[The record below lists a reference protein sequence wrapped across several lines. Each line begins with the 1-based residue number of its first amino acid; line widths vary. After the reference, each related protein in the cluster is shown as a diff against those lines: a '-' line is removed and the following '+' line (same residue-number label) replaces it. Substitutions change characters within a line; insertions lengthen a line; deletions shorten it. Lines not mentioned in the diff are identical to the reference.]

1 MIHEEKSHDVSGD
14 AIFGTGGP
22 SSSSSSSGEGG
33 SGRFYNPYAD
43 LYGPSDLKSLES
55 LYRIPSTPEYL
66 FTEEEAVQRRN
77 WSENLTY
84 YTGCGYLSGAIVGGA
99 KGLSE
104 GLRSREE
111 ADTLKLR
118 VNRVL
123 NASGHRGRT
132 YGNTLGILG
141 LLYAGMESASGHFR
155 GTDDVLNSVIA
166 GLGTGALYKAAAG
179 PRTAAI
185 AGAVGGI
192 AAASLVAAEYEINLI
207 GIIPRIM
214 VPTTC
219 SSAGL
224 HL

>member
-14 AIFGTGGP
+14 AIFGTGGPP

-43 LYGPSDLKSLES
+43 LYGPSDLKSLEN
-55 LYRIPSTPEYL
+55 LYRLPSTPEFL

-84 YTGCGYLSGAIVGGA
+84 YTGCGYLAGAIVGGA

-111 ADTLKLR
+111 GDTMKLR

-192 AAASLVAAEYEINLI
+192 AAASLVAGKQLSKRYMAI
-207 GIIPRIM
+207 
-214 VPTTC
+214 
-219 SSAGL
+219 
-224 HL
+224 